1 MYIKNLTLTYGIQT
15 VFDDVSINIPANEK
29 VGIVGVNGAGKT
41 TLFKIIMKKLVPDS
55 GKIQITNNK
64 RVDWLPQVLNDEV
77 PINDLSVLDYLIQA
91 RPIEKLEKELQ
102 DEYNKLSD
110 LTIDQDKVFKNIDK
124 INNKLAY
131 WESEQAEG
139 ELLKISAGFNLDEML
154 DKKLSELSG
163 GEKSKVAFA
172 RLLYSKPEIMLL
184 DEPTNHLDKLS
195 KDYIINYLRH
205 YKGTVLII
213 SHDIDFLNKIITKT
227 LFIDKATKKFYLY
240 DGNYDKFLKVKD
252 LHIETL
258 RREAKKQEK
267 EEKKL
272 REIVDKYKYS
282 SGKMKRMAQ
291 DRE

>member
-131 WESEQAEG
+131 WDSAQAES

-154 DKKLSELSG
+154 DKKLS
-163 GEKSKVAFA
+163 
-172 RLLYSKPEIMLL
+172 
-184 DEPTNHLDKLS
+184 
-195 KDYIINYLRH
+195 
-205 YKGTVLII
+205 
-213 SHDIDFLNKIITKT
+213 
-227 LFIDKATKKFYLY
+227 
-240 DGNYDKFLKVKD
+240 
-252 LHIETL
+252 
-258 RREAKKQEK
+258 
-267 EEKKL
+267 
-272 REIVDKYKYS
+272 
-282 SGKMKRMAQ
+282 
-291 DRE
+291 

>member
-15 VFDDVSINIPANEK
+15 VFDDVSINIPINEK

-41 TLFKIIMKKLVPDS
+41 TLFKIIMKKLVPDK

-131 WESEQAEG
+131 WESEQ
-139 ELLKISAGFNLDEML
+139 K
-154 DKKLSELSG
+154 
-163 GEKSKVAFA
+163 
-172 RLLYSKPEIMLL
+172 
-184 DEPTNHLDKLS
+184 
-195 KDYIINYLRH
+195 
-205 YKGTVLII
+205 
-213 SHDIDFLNKIITKT
+213 
-227 LFIDKATKKFYLY
+227 
-240 DGNYDKFLKVKD
+240 
-252 LHIETL
+252 
-258 RREAKKQEK
+258 
-267 EEKKL
+267 
-272 REIVDKYKYS
+272 
-282 SGKMKRMAQ
+282 
-291 DRE
+291 

>member
-15 VFDDVSINIPANEK
+15 VFDDVSINIPINEK
-29 VGIVGVNGAGKT
+29 VGIVGINGAGKT
-41 TLFKIIMKKLVPDS
+41 TLFKIIMKKLVPDK

-213 SHDIDFLNKIITKT
+213 SHDIDFLNKIIN
-227 LFIDKATKKFYLY
+227 FIY
-240 DGNYDKFLKVKD
+240 
-252 LHIETL
+252 
-258 RREAKKQEK
+258 R
-267 EEKKL
+267 
-272 REIVDKYKYS
+272 
-282 SGKMKRMAQ
+282 
-291 DRE
+291 